1 MSSMHTTVKPESSSR
16 IHRRDLVRS
25 LFIGLAI
32 GIVIGAPFGWLTHQ
46 IFARQRAAQ
55 VLLCRQQNFGLTEAQ
70 LEARCGNLY

>member
-1 MSSMHTTVKPESSSR
+1 
-16 IHRRDLVRS
+16 L
-25 LFIGLAI
+25 IGIAI
-32 GIVIGAPFGWLTHQ
+32 GIVIGAPIGWLTHQ